1 MPHHVSKFRRHR
13 RALTRT
19 VGVIACAIVT
29 TSALGAGMPAGVASA
44 SPDDG
49 LQRLLEYNPG
59 AVRTGPG
66 TVRTPDGVEISLPT
80 AAPRAKAGLAAA
92 KARPAALAAAE
103 RCSSEDL
110 CLFQNQLWEGEKLT
124 IPADCTY
131 RALWTYK
138 LSNGQTWD
146 KHVDSYINNNPKAG
160 TWATMWNV
168 WGGNGDIAEMNYWD
182 IVESHRSAGPSA
194 PSNAIA
200 GLPWADRVAAARVC
214 QP

>member
-1 MPHHVSKFRRHR
+1 MPNRRKSWA
-13 RALTRT
+13 RALGA
-19 VGVIACAIVT
+19 VACVIFA
-29 TSALGAGMPAGVASA
+29 TSALGAGISPGAASA
-44 SPDDG
+44 STDDR
-49 LQRLLEYNPG
+49 LQHLLEHNPG
-59 AVRTGPG
+59 SVRIAPD

-80 AAPRAKAGLAAA
+80 AAAGAKAMRAGATA
-92 KARPAALAAAE
+92 AAAE

-124 IPADCTY
+124 LPADCTF

-160 TWATMWNV
+160 TWATLWNV
-168 WGGNGDIAEMNYWD
+168 WGGAGDIAEMNYWD

-194 PSNAIA
+194 PSNAIS
-200 GLPWADRVAAARVC
+200 GLPWADRVAAVRVC